1 MAPAQKDQERPCV
14 LVTEKEQGYDL
25 YPLLGIGRGRK
36 DEKVRAETP
45 ESSPCLPLGKGWLPE
60 GSKIKI
66 KIFKNPTAPHILL
79 VSGCYSDLL
88 MTKKGSLPIVC
99 LLGSSNADT
108 VIHFIWAAGFHL
120 VSVLETL
127 PAAIFSFKTL

>member
-1 MAPAQKDQERPCV
+1 MAPAEKDQERPCV

-25 YPLLGIGRGRK
+25 HPLLGIGRGRK

-79 VSGCYSDLL
+79 ASGCYSDLL
-88 MTKKGSLPIVC
+88 MPKRAVSLLYVC
-99 LLGSSNADT
+99 LAQAMQTQSFISSGQPA
-108 VIHFIWAAGFHL
+108 F
-120 VSVLETL
+120 TL
-127 PAAIFSFKTL
+127 CLS